1 MTSAC
6 RLFPLGHGVPENFNF
21 WGEQR
26 QWSYPPIS
34 GAVWLFTTHLSNAS
48 AKVLL
53 FGGRIVLNLSTFY
66 LAMLKYAGL
75 WWLIRK
81 NDTRLPRRHP

>member
-53 FGGRIVLNLSTFY
+53 LSDMSDAPSCAAPKTHKKSTSGKEVL
-66 LAMLKYAGL
+66 G
-75 WWLIRK
+75 
-81 NDTRLPRRHP
+81 

>member
-26 QWSYPPIS
+26 QWSHLAIS
-34 GAVWLFTTHLSNAS
+34 GAVCSFATHLSNAS

-53 FGGRIVLNLSTFY
+53 FKIETREIFHNRH
-66 LAMLKYAGL
+66 LA
-75 WWLIRK
+75 LIF
-81 NDTRLPRRHP
+81 LV

>member
-1 MTSAC
+1 MAGAS
-6 RLFPLGHGVPENFNF
+6 LFLE
-21 WGEQR
+21 
-26 QWSYPPIS
+26 S
-34 GAVWLFTTHLSNAS
+34 G

-66 LAMLKYAGL
+66 LAMLKFAGL

-81 NDTRLPRRHP
+81 NDILPPRRHP